1 MQQHEKAF
9 ADMRAYYNGV
19 TVGNLDLI
27 RTLRDE
33 AAELRRRDAA
43 SAKLAAEIA
52 AENKRLVE
60 PLAQV
65 WPSLIIGIF

>member
-1 MQQHEKAF
+1 MQQHVTAF

-19 TVGNLDLI
+19 TTTNLDTI
-27 RTLRDE
+27 KSLREE
-33 AAELRRRDAA
+33 AAELKRRDAA

-65 WPSLIIGIF
+65 RAIL